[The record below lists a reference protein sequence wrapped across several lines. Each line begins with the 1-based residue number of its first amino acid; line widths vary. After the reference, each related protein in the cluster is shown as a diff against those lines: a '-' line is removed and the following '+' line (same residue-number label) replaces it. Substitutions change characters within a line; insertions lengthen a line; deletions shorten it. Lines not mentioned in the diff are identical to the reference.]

1 MTSKVRVRVK
11 ITSNKL
17 DDIKQITDQISQ
29 LANAT
34 ESTLKVI
41 PLPKKKLRINC
52 RKTPCGDGSDTYEH
66 WELRFYNVLVELL
79 CDEKVLRQLLRIRMP
94 DNVQVRLKIS

>member
-1 MTSKVRVRVK
+1 MVSKVRVRVK
-11 ITSNKL
+11 ITSNRL
-17 DDIKQITDQISQ
+17 EDIKQITDQISQ

-34 ESTLKVI
+34 ESVLKII
-41 PLPKKKLRINC
+41 PLPKRALKINC

-66 WELRFYNVLVELL
+66 WELRFHNVLVELL
-79 CDEKVLRQLLRIRMP
+79 CDEKVLRQLLRIRIP